1 MLFQYKNKMK
11 TLNVLTLVELA
22 SSYAVAK
29 DIQYLLTDNL
39 YVSVSE
45 LCSIGSEFE
54 KENPE
59 FILDVNNT
67 SEERDWVKNSTDGHI
82 KVTYNENWEDYMVTI
97 KSDYAGDFYIKRS
110 IDSLVNFIKERKKK
124 S

>member
-1 MLFQYKNKMK
+1 MK

-29 DIQYLLTDNL
+29 DIQYLLTDKL

-67 SEERDWVKNSTDGHI
+67 SEERRWVENSTDGYI

-97 KSDYAGDFYIKRS
+97 KGDYSGDFYLKRS
-110 IDSLVNFIKERKKK
+110 IEPLVDFIRKRKNKNKK
-124 S
+124 

>member
-1 MLFQYKNKMK
+1 MK

-29 DIQYLLTDNL
+29 DIQYLLTDKL

-45 LCSIGSEFE
+45 LYSIGSEFE

-67 SEERDWVKNSTDGHI
+67 KEERTWVESSTDGHI

-97 KSDYAGDFYIKRS
+97 KGDYSGNFYTQRSFDKLVDFIRKRK
-110 IDSLVNFIKERKKK
+110 NKNKK
-124 S
+124 